1 MTPGGDAFGAGIGK
15 VVQHGTA
22 SPTQAN
28 RMTIAGH
35 PTFRSRTP
43 KLMQSKNNGLQSIV
57 DTIHQQ
63 HIQR

>member
-1 MTPGGDAFGAGIGK
+1 VTPGGDAFGAGIGM
-15 VVQHGTA
+15 VVRRGTA
-22 SPTQAN
+22 SPTQAD

-43 KLMQSKNNGLQSIV
+43 KLIQSKNNGLQSIV
-57 DTIHQQ
+57 DTMHQQ